1 MAQTCTHT
9 RTMGSLSGIH
19 RGIRRSDSNTRGSD
33 GGKPMTYRERQE
45 ARANVAPPPYR
56 MFRGKKDVTEYPDKA
71 PKAQTRRAR
80 FFDPESS
87 FGKKSLVYKVKT
99 GKIADELGSD
109 ALKPAQSRSSGGDF
123 DVFSEKIR
131 GFGSDNQ
138 DSGSRGRGGGGRSS
152 PRQQPN
158 DFGEAT
164 ESKPPRS
171 SSFSAGDGRGR
182 DLGKSRDSGDRTRS
196 VGNSRGGPHDF
207 EASREGRSSGRSGG
221 SREDRPSGRFGGSR
235 EDRPSGRSEGSRE
248 DRPARSFG
256 GSREDRPS
264 GGFGRSR
271 EDRPSDRFGGSR
283 EDRPNSFGGPREDR
297 PSGSFRG
304 SREDRPGR
312 FEGSKEDRPSGRDNR
327 DPDETKPS
335 VDTSEER
342 PMSTTPFRLKS
353 PNPFEDFDGRSP
365 NRDHPVSIPYT
376 TAASQFLYGKSV
388 VEAALRGAR
397 RKFYKLYI
405 YRGRQEETTKSQR
418 YAGIYQETRNAQ
430 DTSIEF
436 LATQHNV
443 QVVNLREDGLRL
455 MDKMAG
461 GRPHNN
467 YVLEASPL
475 PQLPVISLGALAEP
489 PSPPGFHVSLGHQ
502 SAEEAAI
509 TGTSDFLPTP
519 ADATHKPLV
528 VLLHGVLDPGNVG
541 ALLRSLAFLGA
552 TAVATTKR
560 GSAPLSPVAL
570 KAAAGASETLTLL
583 SVDSAERFLDESRAA
598 GWEVYAAVPPP
609 PSGRHARPFLDMR
622 GLEDKDPLRE
632 RPAILLLGS
641 EGEGLGKA
649 VLRRADY
656 DVNIPN
662 VLGSEVVDSLNVSVA
677 GALLCSAFLRGVAGE
692 KAEKERAEGKKF
704 SLF

>member
-1 MAQTCTHT
+1 M
-9 RTMGSLSGIH
+9 
-19 RGIRRSDSNTRGSD
+19 
-33 GGKPMTYRERQE
+33 
-45 ARANVAPPPYR
+45 
-56 MFRGKKDVTEYPDKA
+56 
-71 PKAQTRRAR
+71 
-80 FFDPESS
+80 SS
-87 FGKKSLVYKVKT
+87 
-99 GKIADELGSD
+99 
-109 ALKPAQSRSSGGDF
+109 
-123 DVFSEKIR
+123 
-131 GFGSDNQ
+131 
-138 DSGSRGRGGGGRSS
+138 
-152 PRQQPN
+152 
-158 DFGEAT
+158 
-164 ESKPPRS
+164 
-171 SSFSAGDGRGR
+171 
-182 DLGKSRDSGDRTRS
+182 
-196 VGNSRGGPHDF
+196 
-207 EASREGRSSGRSGG
+207 
-221 SREDRPSGRFGGSR
+221 
-235 EDRPSGRSEGSRE
+235 
-248 DRPARSFG
+248 
-256 GSREDRPS
+256 
-264 GGFGRSR
+264 
-271 EDRPSDRFGGSR
+271 
-283 EDRPNSFGGPREDR
+283 
-297 PSGSFRG
+297 
-304 SREDRPGR
+304 
-312 FEGSKEDRPSGRDNR
+312 
-327 DPDETKPS
+327 
-335 VDTSEER
+335 
-342 PMSTTPFRLKS
+342 TPFRLKS

-365 NRDHPVSIPYT
+365 HRDHPISIPYT

-418 YAGIYQETRNAQ
+418 YAGIYQDTRNAQ
-430 DTSIEF
+430 DTSIEL
-436 LATQHNV
+436 LASQHKV

-475 PQLPVISLGALAEP
+475 PQLPVISLGALAEA

-509 TGTSDFLPTP
+509 AGTSDFLPTP

-609 PSGRHARPFLDMR
+609 ASGRHARPHLDVR

-632 RPAILLLGS
+632 RPCILLLGS

-649 VLRRADY
+649 VLRRADF

-662 VLGSEVVDSLNVSVA
+662 VLGSEVVNSLNVSVA
-677 GALLCSAFLRGVAGE
+677 GALLCSAFLRGVVGE
-692 KAEKERAEGKKF
+692 RVEKEREEGKKF